1 MFGFG
6 WELSEG
12 GRNAEGRRVVHGE
25 DERNA
30 TEEETDCQEGVS
42 EKWLRFVICD
52 AVTIHSQ
59 KHTSQQQVILA

>member
-1 MFGFG
+1 M
-6 WELSEG
+6 
-12 GRNAEGRRVVHGE
+12 VHGE